1 MKSNKLNRI
10 LLVIPTYNC
19 EKQVIR
25 VLNSFK
31 PEMISRF
38 DQIFVIDNR
47 SEDDTRKVVLNHNL
61 FKSQKI
67 RLFIANYNNNL
78 GGTHKLA
85 FDFGIKNNYTHVA
98 IFHGD
103 DQGDILDLIEMVRIL
118 GLSDPKINILGS
130 RFSSGSKLKNYNRLR
145 IVGNLILN
153 TLYSLK
159 TRKVLKDLGSGV
171 NIFSTES
178 LSKFNYNRLNND
190 LTFNYQLILMLQLHK
205 SPFIYFPITWKEF
218 DQKSNA
224 KIVRVFIKATQIL
237 FKFEKTLLPSNEIHS
252 LKMVEVKE

>member
-1 MKSNKLNRI
+1 LNRI

-47 SEDDTRKVVLNHNL
+47 SEDNTRKVVLNHNL

-67 RLFIANYNNNL
+67 RLFIANHNNNL

-85 FDFGIKNNYTHVA
+85 FDFGMKNNYTHVA

-118 GLSDPKINILGS
+118 GLSEPKINILGS

-153 TLYSLK
+153 T
-159 TRKVLKDLGSGV
+159 
-171 NIFSTES
+171 F
-178 LSKFNYNRLNND
+178 
-190 LTFNYQLILMLQLHK
+190 LMLNL
-205 SPFIYFPITWKEF
+205 
-218 DQKSNA
+218 
-224 KIVRVFIKATQIL
+224 
-237 FKFEKTLLPSNEIHS
+237 
-252 LKMVEVKE
+252 